1 MSENVGNCEKK
12 YWKLWE
18 NIGKLWE
25 NIGNCDK
32 LLEIVRKYWKFWEN
46 IGNCDKLFG
55 NCEKILEIVRKYWNN
70 IENSESKKNRSLCY
84 LYTLH
89 MKL

>member
-18 NIGKLWE
+18 NIGKL
-25 NIGNCDK
+25 
-32 LLEIVRKYWKFWEN
+32 WEN

-70 IENSESKKNRSLCY
+70 IENSESKKNISLCY

>member
-32 LLEIVRKYWKFWEN
+32 L
-46 IGNCDKLFG
+46 FG
-55 NCEKILEIVRKYWNN
+55 NCEKILEIVRK
-70 IENSESKKNRSLCY
+70 
-84 LYTLH
+84 
-89 MKL
+89 